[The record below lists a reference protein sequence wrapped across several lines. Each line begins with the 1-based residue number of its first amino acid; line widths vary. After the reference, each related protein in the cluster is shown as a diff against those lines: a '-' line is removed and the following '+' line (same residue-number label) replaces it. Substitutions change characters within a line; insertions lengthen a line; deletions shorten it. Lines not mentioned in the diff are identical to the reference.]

1 MSVMAMSIMTGAGED
16 GIGFRLPPALL
27 EAADEA
33 ELATAIEAGLF
44 AAEARAGR
52 LAVQADEQELIML
65 ERIGRRAAQ
74 RFVENNLR
82 LVAMVVR
89 KAGTRSRMPESELF
103 QEGCLGLIEAVR
115 RFDHRRGLRFATYA
129 LHWIRAYVGA
139 ISANRAGALNLPAS
153 RAERLRE
160 MQGVRARLAQELGRD
175 PSMEELADEVGKRA
189 DWVNRLLSAGAVSP
203 MDTDQLLGLD
213 LADETAAADFEA
225 VFREAIPGREV
236 LGDLEELQR
245 RVIELR
251 YGFVDGCEHSL
262 REIARELGLPI
273 STVRR
278 AELRALE
285 ELRAV
290 YPQQA
295 RVHLDRD

>member
-1 MSVMAMSIMTGAGED
+1 MAVMAIVISTGSSSD
-16 GIGFRLPPALL
+16 GIGVRLPPALL

-33 ELATAIEAGLF
+33 ALATAIEAGLF
-44 AAEARAGR
+44 AAEARSGG
-52 LAVQADEQELIML
+52 LAVPADEQELIML
-65 ERIGRRAAQ
+65 ERIGEWAAQ
-74 RFVENNLR
+74 HFVENNLR

-89 KAGTRSRMPESELF
+89 REGTRSRMPESELF

-139 ISANRAGALNLPAS
+139 ISANRAGALNLPAR
-153 RAERLRE
+153 RAGRLRE
-160 MQGVRARLAQELGRD
+160 VRGVRARLEQELGRD
-175 PSMEELADEVGKRA
+175 ATVDELAEKVGKRP
-189 DWVNRLLSAGAVSP
+189 DWVARLLSGGAVSP
-203 MDTDQLLGLD
+203 MDSDQLIGLD
-213 LADETAAADFEA
+213 LADETASAQFDA
-225 VFREAIPGREV
+225 VLRGTIPGREL
-236 LGDLEELQR
+236 LGELDELQR

-251 YGFVDGCEHSL
+251 YGFVDGREHSL
-262 REIARELGLPI
+262 RETARELGLPI

-290 YPQQA
+290 CPQQA
-295 RVHLDRD
+295 RVHL

>member
-1 MSVMAMSIMTGAGED
+1 MLITTGSVRE

-52 LAVQADEQELIML
+52 LGIPADEQELILL
-65 ERIGRRAAQ
+65 ERIGERAAQ

-89 KAGTRSRMPESELF
+89 KEGTRSRMPESELF
-103 QEGCLGLIEAVR
+103 QEGCLGLIEALR

-160 MQGVRARLAQELGRD
+160 VHGVRARLAQELGRD
-175 PSMEELADEVGKRA
+175 ATMDELADEIGKRA
-189 DWVNRLLSAGAVSP
+189 DWVTRLLSSGAVSP

-213 LADETAAADFEA
+213 LADDAASAEFEA
-225 VFREAIPGREV
+225 VFRETIPGREV
-236 LGDLEELQR
+236 LAGLDELQR

-251 YGFVDGCEHSL
+251 YGFTGGREHSL
-262 REIARELGLPI
+262 REISQELSQPI
-273 STVRR
+273 STIRR

-295 RVHLDRD
+295 RVHLDR

>member
-1 MSVMAMSIMTGAGED
+1 MADMAMLITTGSVRE

-52 LAVQADEQELIML
+52 LGVPAEEQELILL
-65 ERIGRRAAQ
+65 ERIGERAAQ

-89 KAGTRSRMPESELF
+89 KEGTRSRMPESELF
-103 QEGCLGLIEAVR
+103 QEGCLGLIEALR

-160 MQGVRARLAQELGRD
+160 VHGVRARLAQELGRD
-175 PSMEELADEVGKRA
+175 ATMDELADEIGKRA
-189 DWVNRLLSAGAVSP
+189 DWVTRLLSSGAVSP

-213 LADETAAADFEA
+213 LADDAASAEFEA
-225 VFREAIPGREV
+225 VFRETIPGREV
-236 LGDLEELQR
+236 LAGLDELQR

-251 YGFVDGCEHSL
+251 YGFTGGREHSL
-262 REIARELGLPI
+262 REISQELSQPI
-273 STVRR
+273 STIRR

-295 RVHLDRD
+295 RVHLDR

>member
-1 MSVMAMSIMTGAGED
+1 M
-16 GIGFRLPPALL
+16 PPALL

-52 LAVQADEQELIML
+52 LGIPADEQELILL
-65 ERIGRRAAQ
+65 ERIGERAAQ

-89 KAGTRSRMPESELF
+89 KEGTRSRMPESELF
-103 QEGCLGLIEAVR
+103 QEGCLGLIEALR

-160 MQGVRARLAQELGRD
+160 VHGVRARLAQELGRD
-175 PSMEELADEVGKRA
+175 ATMDELADEIGKRA
-189 DWVNRLLSAGAVSP
+189 DWVTRLLSSGAVSP

-213 LADETAAADFEA
+213 LADDAASAEFEA
-225 VFREAIPGREV
+225 VFRETIPGREV
-236 LGDLEELQR
+236 LAGLDELQR

-251 YGFVDGCEHSL
+251 YGFTGGREHSL
-262 REIARELGLPI
+262 REISQELSQPI
-273 STVRR
+273 STIRR

-295 RVHLDRD
+295 RVHLDR

>member
-1 MSVMAMSIMTGAGED
+1 MSVMAMSIMTGADKD
-16 GIGFRLPPALL
+16 GIGFRLPRALL
-27 EAADEA
+27 EAADEV

-65 ERIGRRAAQ
+65 ERIGHRAAQ

-82 LVAMVVR
+82 LVALVVR
-89 KAGTRSRMPESELF
+89 KEGTRSRMPESELF

-139 ISANRAGALNLPAS
+139 ISANRAGALNLPPS

-160 MQGVRARLAQELGRD
+160 MHGVRSRLAQELGRD
-175 PSMEELADEVGKRA
+175 ATVEELADEVGKRA
-189 DWVNRLLSAGAVSP
+189 DWVTRLLSSGAVSP

-213 LADETAAADFEA
+213 LADETASADFEA
-225 VFREAIPGREV
+225 IFRDTIPGREL

-251 YGFVDGCEHSL
+251 YGFTDGREHSL

-278 AELRALE
+278 AELRALD

-295 RVHLDRD
+295 RVHL

>member
-1 MSVMAMSIMTGAGED
+1 MSIMTGSVSE

-27 EAADEA
+27 AAADEV

-52 LAVQADEQELIML
+52 LAVLAGEQELIML
-65 ERIGRRAAQ
+65 ERIGERAAQ

-89 KAGTRSRMPESELF
+89 KEAARSRMPESELF

-129 LHWIRAYVGA
+129 LHWIRAYVGE
-139 ISANRAGALNLPAS
+139 ISANRAGELNLPAS
-153 RAERLRE
+153 RAGQVRE
-160 MQGVRARLAQELGRD
+160 VHGVRARLSQELGRD
-175 PSMEELADEVGKRA
+175 ATMDELADEIGKRA
-189 DWVNRLLSAGAVSP
+189 DWVTRLLSSGAVSP
-203 MDTDQLLGLD
+203 MDTDQLGRLELI
-213 LADETAAADFEA
+213 DEAASADFEA
-225 VFREAIPGREV
+225 VFSDAIPGREV
-236 LGDLEELQR
+236 LAGLDELRR

-251 YGFVDGCEHSL
+251 YGFTDGREHTL
-262 REIARELGLPI
+262 REIGHQLGLPI
-273 STVRR
+273 SAVRR

-285 ELRAV
+285 ELRSV

-295 RVHLDRD
+295 RVHLDHG

>member
-1 MSVMAMSIMTGAGED
+1 MLITTGSVRE

-52 LAVQADEQELIML
+52 LGVPAEEQELILL
-65 ERIGRRAAQ
+65 ERIGERAAQ

-89 KAGTRSRMPESELF
+89 KEGTRSRMPESELF
-103 QEGCLGLIEAVR
+103 QEGCLGLIEALR

-160 MQGVRARLAQELGRD
+160 VHGVRARLAQELGRD
-175 PSMEELADEVGKRA
+175 ATMDELADEIGKRA
-189 DWVNRLLSAGAVSP
+189 DWVTRLLSSGAVSP

-213 LADETAAADFEA
+213 LADDAASAEFEA
-225 VFREAIPGREV
+225 VFRETIPGREV
-236 LGDLEELQR
+236 LAGLDELQR

-251 YGFVDGCEHSL
+251 YGFTGGREHSL
-262 REIARELGLPI
+262 REISQELSQPI
-273 STVRR
+273 STIRR

-295 RVHLDRD
+295 RVHLDR

>member
-1 MSVMAMSIMTGAGED
+1 MAGMAMSTVTGAPTD

-44 AAEARAGR
+44 AAEARAGQ
-52 LAVQADEQELIML
+52 LGVPADEQELVML
-65 ERIGRRAAQ
+65 ERIGQRAAQ

-89 KAGTRSRMPESELF
+89 KEGIRSRMPESELF

-153 RAERLRE
+153 RAERVRE
-160 MQGVRARLAQELGRD
+160 VHGVRARLAQELGRD
-175 PSMEELADEVGKRA
+175 ATMDELADEIGKRA
-189 DWVNRLLSAGAVSP
+189 DWVTRLLSAGAVSP

-213 LADETAAADFEA
+213 LADETSAAEFEA
-225 VFREAIPGREV
+225 IFRDAIPGREV
-236 LGDLEELQR
+236 LAGLDDLER
-245 RVIELR
+245 GVIERR
-251 YGFVDGCEHSL
+251 YGFTDGREHSI
-262 REIARELGLPI
+262 REIARELNVPI

-278 AELRALE
+278 AELRALD

-295 RVHLDRD
+295 RVHL

>member
-1 MSVMAMSIMTGAGED
+1 MLITTGSVRE

-52 LAVQADEQELIML
+52 LGVPAEEQELILL
-65 ERIGRRAAQ
+65 ERIGERAAQ

-89 KAGTRSRMPESELF
+89 KEGTRSRMPESELF
-103 QEGCLGLIEAVR
+103 QEGCLGLIEALR
-115 RFDHRRGLRFATYA
+115 RFDHRRRLRFATYA
-129 LHWIRAYVGA
+129 LHWIRAYVWA

-160 MQGVRARLAQELGRD
+160 VHGVRARLAQELGRD
-175 PSMEELADEVGKRA
+175 ATMDELADEIGKRA
-189 DWVNRLLSAGAVSP
+189 DWVTRLLSSGAVSP

-213 LADETAAADFEA
+213 LADDAASAEFEA
-225 VFREAIPGREV
+225 VFRETIPGREV
-236 LGDLEELQR
+236 LAGLDELQR

-251 YGFVDGCEHSL
+251 YGFTGGREHSL
-262 REIARELGLPI
+262 REISQELSQPI
-273 STVRR
+273 STIRR

-295 RVHLDRD
+295 RVHLDR